1 MRTPLSASAL
11 LFLAFLAGPVL
22 SQEDHTPIPES
33 VRETPVVRAV
43 REVSDSVVSIQCALT
58 VHGTNPWFGDFTEEI
73 PQGQGSGVIYDKD
86 GLVVT
91 NYHVV
96 FGLENDPNAK
106 IYVKLFKPHKKYP
119 AEIVTFDKDHDIA
132 VLRVLAPKG
141 TVFHPIPMGTSS
153 DLMIGETVIAIG
165 NPFGQDHT
173 VTVGV
178 LSAKNRTI
186 KVTAPD
192 GRART
197 FKGLLQTDAAI
208 NPGNSGGALVNLTG
222 KLIGINNAIRRFSQG
237 IGYAIPVD
245 TVKRVLDNLLT
256 LDKAGNYWLGM
267 TLQEKNGRLQVASIV
282 RGGPAWRS
290 GLRKGDVFFDVGER
304 TVRDQR
310 DFTRAFMAN
319 IRNEKIPVRVVRDG
333 RRLGFVLKVGDR
345 LQKFLYEHLG
355 LEAETVPLDIQMA
368 RKVQNVAGIPIR
380 SLSAARITHVYPGGP
395 ADQAGLKKGD
405 LFLAYQETV
414 PFYGTREFHIYSA
427 EKLAQSLLDRRK
439 GSTYSFMIARD
450 GELYRGSLVLR

>member
-1 MRTPLSASAL
+1 MKNRL
-11 LFLAFLAGPVL
+11 LLPAFLVPAFLAL
-22 SQEDHTPIPES
+22 SAAAQEDRTPIPES

-43 REVSDSVVSIQCALT
+43 REVSDSVVSIQSTLR
-58 VHGTNPWFGDFTEEI
+58 VHGTNPWFGDFTEEV

-96 FGLENDPNAK
+96 FGLDRAPDAR
-106 IYVKLFKPHKKYP
+106 IYVKTFKPARKYP
-119 AEIVTFDKDHDIA
+119 AKIVTFDMDHDIA
-132 VLRVLAPKG
+132 VLKILAPKG

-165 NPFGQDHT
+165 NPFGMDHT

-186 KVTAPD
+186 KVQSPD
-192 GRART
+192 GRTHT
-197 FKGLLQTDAAI
+197 FRGLLQTDAAI

-267 TLQEKNGRLQVASIV
+267 TLVERGGRLVVDSIV

-290 GLRKGDVFFDVGER
+290 GLRKGDVFIDVGDR
-304 TVRDQR
+304 TTRSQR
-310 DFTRAFMAN
+310 EFTRAFMAKV
-319 IRNEKIPVRVVRDG
+319 RNGEVPVRVFREG
-333 RRLGFVLKVGDR
+333 RRLSFVLRVGDR
-345 LQKFLYEHLG
+345 LQKFLFDHLG
-355 LEAETVPLDIQMA
+355 LEAETVPLDISLA
-368 RKVQNVAGIPIR
+368 RKVRDVAGIPIR
-380 SLSAARITHVYPGGP
+380 KLTAVKITQVYPAGP
-395 ADQAGLKKGD
+395 AQDAGLRKGD
-405 LFLAYQETV
+405 IFLAYQEEV
-414 PFYGTREFHIYSA
+414 PFFGTRETQIYSV
-427 EKLAQSLLDRRK
+427 EKLAQSLLERRK
-439 GSTYSFMIARD
+439 GSTYSFMIARK

>member
-1 MRTPLSASAL
+1 MNIHLSASAL
-11 LFLAFLAGPVL
+11 LFLALLAGPVPA
-22 SQEDHTPIPES
+22 QKDQTPIPES

-43 REVSDSVVSIQCALT
+43 REVSNSVVSIQCART

-73 PQGQGSGVIYDKD
+73 PQGQGSGVIYDRD

-96 FGLENDPNAK
+96 FGLENDPDAK
-106 IYVKLFKPHKKYP
+106 IYVKIFKPSRKYR
-119 AEIVTFDKDHDIA
+119 AEIVTYDKDNDIA
-132 VLRVLAPKG
+132 VLRIRAPRG

-192 GRART
+192 GRTRT

-267 TLQEKNGRLQVASIV
+267 TLRERNGRLEVASVV

-290 GLRKGDVFFDVGER
+290 GLREGDVFSDVGDR
-304 TVRDQR
+304 AARDQR

-319 IRNEKIPVRVVRDG
+319 IRNGKIPVRVIRDG
-333 RRLGFVLKVGDR
+333 RRLGFILKVGDR

-355 LEAETVPLDIQMA
+355 LEAETVPLAVSLA
-368 RKVQNVAGIPIR
+368 RKVRDVAGIPIR
-380 SLSAARITHVYPGGP
+380 SLSGARITQVYPGGP

-405 LFLAYQETV
+405 IFLAYQEEV
-414 PFYGTREFHIYSA
+414 PFFGTRETHIYSA
-427 EKLAQSLLDRRK
+427 EKLAQSLLERRK
-439 GSTYSFMIARD
+439 GSTYSFMIARG